1 MDWFTG
7 IIVFI
12 LIWWIA
18 IFMVLP
24 FGLKRDEKGMPNDPK
39 LKQKV
44 LIITGVSIL
53 IWIFIYALI
62 EADIISFREMAKIM
76 AKEDGLI

>member
-7 IIVFI
+7 IIVYI
-12 LIWWIA
+12 LIWWTS
-18 IFMVLP
+18 IFLVLP
-24 FGLKRDEKGMPNDPK
+24 FGLKRDEMGKPNDPK

-44 LIITGVSIL
+44 LLITVLSAVIWGVL
-53 IWIFIYALI
+53 YLLI

-76 AKEDGLI
+76 YGEEYQ